1 MLYLVTE
8 CVHAG
13 FVSAPPKGLRTSRF
27 HQPVPSMASVGDVW
41 SGIEQMSRLL
51 DENRQATTGILIRK
65 KQLMDKP
72 VSGSMREHQW
82 LNGRFSKLVE
92 REKEIQAELERLI
105 VVALLHQIE
114 GEDDRQDPL
123 P

>member
-1 MLYLVTE
+1 
-8 CVHAG
+8 
-13 FVSAPPKGLRTSRF
+13 
-27 HQPVPSMASVGDVW
+27 MASVGDVW